1 MRVPGHGASRSGPT
15 CPEGGLS
22 ALRPT
27 LEINLRSV
35 YRNVRGCL
43 DTEAHLCA
51 IARQDHDLDVVADH
65 DALFVLPRQNE
76 HEPQFPDLIQ
86 LSRTSSLR
94 AYASVR
100 PRRIDFPLRCHLFTS
115 LAPE

>member
-1 MRVPGHGASRSGPT
+1 MALLGVGA
-15 CPEGGLS
+15 LS
-22 ALRPT
+22 ALRLD

-35 YRNVRGCL
+35 HRNVRGCL

-65 DALFVLPRQNE
+65 DALFVFPRQNE
-76 HEPQFPDLIQ
+76 HEPQFPDSIQ

-94 AYASVR
+94 RMHRSD
-100 PRRIDFPLRCHLFTS
+100 PRRTDFLCDVISRTS
-115 LAPE
+115 LALE